1 MCVLHDTD
9 AKDRRTKKLALFSN
23 FAIEL
28 SFLSTCKRY
37 SVGAITCDEDFTR
50 IYSIGYNGPPKGLPN
65 DGCLGDVGNCGC
77 VHAEM
82 NAISKGSGPV
92 LISTVLPCVLC
103 AGLIINCDVKTL
115 YYLEPYRE
123 STGLQRLEDA
133 GINVQHIKDLV
144 R

>member
-1 MCVLHDTD
+1 MRF
-9 AKDRRTKKLALFSN
+9 AQKLAVFSN

-37 SVGAITCDEDFTR
+37 KVGAITCDKDFTR

-65 DGCLGDVGNCGC
+65 DSCTGGIGICGC

-82 NAISKGSGPV
+82 NAVSKGTGPV

-103 AGLIINCDVKTL
+103 AGLIINCDITQI

-123 STGLQRLEDA
+123 SSGVARLKEA
-133 GINVQHIKDLV
+133 GIRVECIKELV